1 MGLILRRPDDPPASD
16 AYAQWFATTGTQAR
30 LDPERRLPDMDA
42 RLEAAFAAS
51 IEAWWGLGRD
61 MAGDPTAAFAHTPA
75 AAAFESDFG
84 VMLAWTRLAAEI
96 AAGDKVHLAVCDDPW
111 LFRHIAALPGIK
123 AGRPPA
129 LWPRALFLFARGFLA
144 RAAVAVRMLMAA
156 LRLRRQRPHVRA
168 GAPAIL
174 VYGHPYST
182 ADGHDGYFGPLLA
195 RHPALVRLL
204 HTDCPAGRALALGAD
219 GRSAGLHAW
228 GNPFFA
234 VALMFTAWRPSR
246 CLRAGPQGWLVR
258 RAAARENSG
267 GGPAMTRWQVHCQT
281 RWLAHARPA
290 RVLWPW
296 ENMPWERDLVRRARA
311 LGIPTVGYLHTPFG
325 PHHILISAHA
335 NADGAASLP
344 DAIVCTGA
352 APRDALIAFG
362 HERERLIVGG
372 SLRAVVFQPLRRDAR
387 GPVFFGLPN
396 IAPIAREMVAAAEAL
411 AAKGWPVQ
419 VRRHPMMPPGEVP
432 VPARLLTDRP
442 LTQQD
447 GLSAVVY
454 AMSSIG
460 LEATGGG
467 LPVVRFRSESMFAQI
482 AVLPDDRDVPA
493 TNAAGLEP
501 VLKNLAAAAP
511 FDAGRYFAVPDLAF
525 WDRLVVDP
533 IGDRPI
539 IGPIPRRP
547 SN

>member
-1 MGLILRRPDDPPASD
+1 MGLILRRPDDLPASD
-16 AYAQWFATTGTQAR
+16 AYALWFAITGTRVR
-30 LDPERRLPDMDA
+30 LDLRRRLPDMDA

-51 IEAWWGLGRD
+51 IGTWWKLGRD
-61 MAGDPTAAFAHTPA
+61 MAADPTAALAHTPA

-84 VMLAWTRLAAEI
+84 VMLAWTRLAAAI
-96 AAGDKVHLAVCDDPW
+96 AAGDEVHLAVCDDPW
-111 LFRHIAALPGIK
+111 LFRHLAALPGIK

-144 RAAVAVRMLMAA
+144 RASVAARMLMASV
-156 LRLRRQRPHVRA
+156 RLHRQRRHVRV

-182 ADGHDGYFGPLLA
+182 AEGHDGYFGPLLS

-204 HTDCPAGRALALGAD
+204 HTDCPPGRALALGAD

-234 VALMFTAWRPSR
+234 VVLMFTAWRPNR
-246 CLRAGPQGWLVR
+246 RLRAGAWGWLVR
-258 RAAARENSG
+258 RAAARENGG
-267 GGPAMTRWQVHCQT
+267 GGPAMTRWQIHCQG
-281 RWLAHARPA
+281 RWLARARPS

-296 ENMPWERDLVRRARA
+296 ENMPWERDLVRRVRET
-311 LGIPTVGYLHTPFG
+311 GIATVGYLHTPFG
-325 PHHILISAHA
+325 PHHILISAHS
-335 NADGAASLP
+335 NVDGAASLP

-362 HERERLIVGG
+362 HDPERLSVGG
-372 SLRAVVFQPLRRDAR
+372 SLRAVVFQPLRHDPQ

-396 IAPIAREMVAAAEAL
+396 VAPIAREMVAAAEAL
-411 AAKGWPVQ
+411 AAVGWKVK

-432 VPARLLTDRP
+432 VPVRILTDRP
-442 LTQQD
+442 LTRQD
-447 GLSAVVY
+447 GLAAVVY

-482 AVLPDDRDVPA
+482 AVLPDDRAVPA

-501 VLKNLAAAAP
+501 VLKTIAAAGP

-525 WDRLVVDP
+525 WDRLVID
-533 IGDRPI
+533 
-539 IGPIPRRP
+539 PIPRRP